1 MNTSVQV
8 EIETMSDPITI
19 VCPPAVDLFEGQV
32 EVPIGTNISIRLS
45 AGLAGAACTS
55 HVVVQCFVASPR

>member
-19 VCPPAVDLFEGQV
+19 VCPPAVDLFEGQM

-45 AGLAGAACTS
+45 AYLAIASCIS
-55 HVVVQCFVASPR
+55 RVEVSCFVENPR